1 MPQLILYVVF
11 QAPMK
16 AFHQLITILNGNSL
30 DKTFKGF
37 EFVAKYTSRV
47 RFAENRMEQNY
58 ESVGFVLYLVKIVIE
73 VVDCIFDGIYA
84 FSDITSRETFRS
96 VNFHDKL
103 WSIIVLLLSISL
115 LQNRRSSFLLDWG
128 YH

>member
-1 MPQLILYVVF
+1 
-11 QAPMK
+11 
-16 AFHQLITILNGNSL
+16 
-30 DKTFKGF
+30 
-37 EFVAKYTSRV
+37 
-47 RFAENRMEQNY
+47 MEQNY

-73 VVDCIFDGIYA
+73 VVDCILERIYA
-84 FSDITSRETFRS
+84 FSDITSRETFGS
-96 VNFHDKL
+96 VNLHDKL